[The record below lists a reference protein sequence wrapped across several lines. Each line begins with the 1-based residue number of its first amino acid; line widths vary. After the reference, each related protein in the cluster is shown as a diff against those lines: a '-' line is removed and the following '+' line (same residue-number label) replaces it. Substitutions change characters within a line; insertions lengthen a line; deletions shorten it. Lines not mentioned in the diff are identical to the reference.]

1 MEIMEAVCV
10 RIRQL
15 QADHRLSVNSLAAEC
30 GLNQSTLQHVVSGQ
44 RCTTSIAT
52 IQKLC
57 DGLALDMAAFFDA
70 EIFTDV
76 EIIPPAQARKNR
88 T

>member
-1 MEIMEAVCV
+1 MEIMEAVCI

-15 QADHRLSVNSLAAEC
+15 QHQHEVSVNGLAAEC
-30 GLNQSTLQHVVSGQ
+30 GLNQSTLQHVISGQ

-57 DGLALDMAAFFDA
+57 DGLEMDMAAFFDA

-76 EIIPPAQARKNR
+76 EILPPSRNRKR
-88 T
+88 